1 MARKGQVYT
10 PTSLARRLIL
20 HNLLGSETCF
30 LQTLHIA
37 CVWEEAESFV
47 LELLAQLNQNIKLL
61 PAEVER
67 LQLTNNHLDI
77 VRQVLYLDHLE
88 YTFLRFI
95 RLLLLLGLL
104 LRLLLRLILDR
115 CGFLLE
121 GASCLAHDCLF
132 ALHPQLLHLCLLG
145 FPLQILLSGS
155 MEVETFLDYAQID
168 HLYVLLF
175 FFIHELGLQRGGLI
189 IKGGLLRLDEV
200 TNVARLSLDRR
211 N

>member
-1 MARKGQVYT
+1 MCT

-20 HNLLGSETCF
+20 HNLLGGKTRL

-47 LELLAQLNQNIKLL
+47 LELLAQLNQHIKLL

-77 VRQVLYLDHLE
+77 VRQVLYLNHLE

-104 LRLLLRLILDR
+104 LCLLLRLILDR
-115 CGFLLE
+115 CGILLE
-121 GASCLAHDCLF
+121 ASSCLFHHRLF
-132 ALHPQLLHLCLLG
+132 TLHPQLLHLCLLG
-145 FPLQILLSGS
+145 FP
-155 MEVETFLDYAQID
+155 F
-168 HLYVLLF
+168 
-175 FFIHELGLQRGGLI
+175 
-189 IKGGLLRLDEV
+189 
-200 TNVARLSLDRR
+200 
-211 N
+211 